1 MNNSSLHFRI
11 INIFLNNNFLTNMIY
26 ILFIIVLGSLI
37 YNSDIN
43 AFDETNV
50 DDFKNN
56 SSEKFKQNND
66 SIIRNYTIS
75 NITNLTNN
83 KEDSIYG
90 QIESFENNVYVV
102 WQESV
107 TESLPE
113 HNYDIFF
120 IKSEDNGKT
129 FSIPINLSNNTNFS
143 ERPQIAVSKNG
154 IFIVWGDT
162 TNPNNKEIM
171 FTKSLDNG
179 KTFNKIINISK
190 NSKNSYNQ
198 EISVFND
205 NVYVVWQES
214 NQNNT
219 DDGNDNNI
227 MFTSS
232 IDGGT
237 TFNNSIEL
245 INKTNG
251 AFPKINSYAN
261 NVYIVWNDENKK
273 NNGIFFIKSS
283 NKGNNFDEIIKVSDD
298 NKFGESQII
307 VDETY
312 VLIIWGGLLT
322 KNIDNIYYVK
332 SKDNGNTFTVSK
344 TISEKIIGFN
354 NTDDDNKLNNTIIK
368 NPLNVEITNNN
379 NLSSV
384 VWQNTF
390 SKQNEDILLLLL
402 TNKEENNYTKLL
414 NLSNN
419 PSVSECPSIT
429 ISNNNIY
436 IIWEDYINGNH
447 EILFAK
453 ISTGL

>member
-1 MNNSSLHFRI
+1 
-11 INIFLNNNFLTNMIY
+11 MIY

-37 YNSDIN
+37 YNYDIN

-50 DDFKNN
+50 DDLNN

-75 NITNLTNN
+75 NITNLSNN

-120 IKSEDNGKT
+120 IKSENNGKT
-129 FSIPINLSNNTNFS
+129 FSIPINLSNNTKFS

-179 KTFNKIINISK
+179 KTFSKVINISK
-190 NSKNSYNQ
+190 NLKNSYNQ

-214 NQNNT
+214 NQNKT

-283 NKGNNFDEIIKVSDD
+283 NKGNNFDEIIKLSDD

-368 NPLNVEITNNN
+368 NPLNVEVTNNN

-390 SKQNEDILLLLL
+390 SKQNKDILLLLL
-402 TNKEENNYTKLL
+402 TNKEENNHTKLL